1 MPFSGDDRQDFFARA
16 AHGARHNWLRKIF
29 FDDLLLKLLAL
40 VISLGLW
47 YGVAGQRAPTTI
59 RLPGIQLVF
68 RLPADMEIS
77 NDPRGEVEATLTG
90 SRQALDRVN
99 VRDLVAYVDIS
110 DRKSGERVIRLTPE
124 RLHMELP
131 DGVRVT
137 RLEPVSVPLRLEP
150 RVQREVSVQ
159 PRLEG
164 KLPEGYELRAVNV
177 TPGKIRVRGAAGR
190 INALENVST
199 ESIQLDDLH
208 ETTTVRQL
216 AVDIDDPKITA
227 LDAIVD
233 VHLEIVEAH
242 GKS

>member
-16 AHGARHNWLRKIF
+16 AQGARHNWLRSIF
-29 FDDLLLKLLAL
+29 FDDLPLKLLAL

-47 YGVAGQRAPTTI
+47 YSVAGQRAPATI

-77 NDPRGEVEATLTG
+77 NDPHNEIEATLNG
-90 SRQALDRVN
+90 SRQALDRIN
-99 VRDLVAYVDIS
+99 IRDLVAYVDVS

-124 RLHMELP
+124 RVHLELP

-137 RLEPVSVPLRLEP
+137 RLEPASVPLRLEP
-150 RVQREVSVQ
+150 RVQREVTVQ

-164 KLPEGYELRAVNV
+164 NLPEGYELRAVSV
-177 TPGKIRVRGAAGR
+177 TPGKIRVRGTAGR

-199 ESIQLDDLH
+199 ESIQLDDLR

-216 AVDIDDPKITA
+216 AVGIDDPKITA
-227 LDAIVD
+227 LDATVD

-242 GKS
+242 GKR

>member
-1 MPFSGDDRQDFFARA
+1 MPFSGDDRQDFFARSA
-16 AHGARHNWLRKIF
+16 QGARHNWLRKIF

-47 YGVAGQRAPTTI
+47 YGVAGQRASATI

-77 NDPRGEVEATLTG
+77 NDPRGEIEATLTG

-99 VRDLVAYVDIS
+99 VRDLVAYVDVS

-137 RLEPVSVPLRLEP
+137 RLEPASVPLRLEP

-164 KLPEGYELRAVNV
+164 NLPEGYELRGVNV
-177 TPGKIRVRGAAGR
+177 TPGKIRARGPASHVS
-190 INALENVST
+190 ALETIST
-199 ESIQLDDLH
+199 ESIQLDDLR
-208 ETTTVRQL
+208 ETTTIRQL
-216 AVDIDDPKITA
+216 AVDISDPKITA
-227 LDAIVD
+227 LDAVVD
-233 VHLEIVEAH
+233 VHLEIVESH
-242 GKS
+242 HTR